1 MNERK
6 KIHPAWWMLV
16 GCILLQAGGTGIL
29 SNCQS
34 VFYSSITGELGI
46 SNGAISLF
54 STMRTISTGATMF
67 IMPVLLSRVNLRV
80 LLSAMSIIGCGCF
93 AMEGL
98 FSDISQWYL
107 MAIPFGITSG
117 GLITMPATL
126 VINNWFHK
134 RAGLVLGIALASS
147 GVAGAMVA
155 PLCSSLILRLGWR
168 PAIALIGLLAL
179 VLLLPATALIL
190 RLTPQEMGC
199 APYGEERSADGAV
212 TRTVLRA
219 ENSPLA
225 NRMIV
230 LVFCL
235 LLAILPYGAQQMSY
249 HYSLFAEQEGLG
261 LVAAANFTSLCM
273 VGNTLGKLL
282 LGTLNDRKGAWVTT
296 ITAEAII
303 VLSMAIFGS
312 GSGNVM
318 LLYAAALLMGLSY
331 SMAAMLP
338 ALLSR
343 QVYAGQYQKR
353 YSLLLGAGMV
363 AGALLNLCIG
373 VGSDLLGGYRV
384 LFQISA
390 VMNALAILIAALL
403 NFLEKKVGP
412 AKMETAV
419 SSEKQ

>member
-1 MNERK
+1 M
-6 KIHPAWWMLV
+6 
-16 GCILLQAGGTGIL
+16 
-29 SNCQS
+29 
-34 VFYSSITGELGI
+34 
-46 SNGAISLF
+46 
-54 STMRTISTGATMF
+54 
-67 IMPVLLSRVNLRV
+67 
-80 LLSAMSIIGCGCF
+80 
-93 AMEGL
+93 
-98 FSDISQWYL
+98 
-107 MAIPFGITSG
+107 
-117 GLITMPATL
+117 
-126 VINNWFHK
+126 
-134 RAGLVLGIALASS
+134 
-147 GVAGAMVA
+147 
-155 PLCSSLILRLGWR
+155 
-168 PAIALIGLLAL
+168 
-179 VLLLPATALIL
+179 
-190 RLTPQEMGC
+190 
-199 APYGEERSADGAV
+199 
-212 TRTVLRA
+212 
-219 ENSPLA
+219 
-225 NRMIV
+225 
-230 LVFCL
+230 
-235 LLAILPYGAQQMSY
+235 
-249 HYSLFAEQEGLG
+249 
-261 LVAAANFTSLCM
+261 
-273 VGNTLGKLL
+273 
-282 LGTLNDRKGAWVTT
+282 TT

-403 NFLEKKVGP
+403 NFWEKKVGP